1 MDILADIAL
10 TMVPKC
16 GPKHISKLINLF
28 GSANNIFNTP
38 RSILIEQAGL
48 DYNTANFIASKA
60 SFVSAENEIK
70 FLRHNNI
77 NAITPDD
84 NRYPHRLAACD
95 IYPHLIYTKGDTDLN
110 SKHFVSVVGT
120 RKITD
125 YGIRMCENIVGEI
138 AELVPDAVI
147 VSGLAFGTD
156 ITAHKAALRAGI
168 KTVSVMGRNL
178 QSIYPAAHTNWANNI
193 VAQGGMLI
201 SEYNSTQSPDK
212 SSFIQRNR
220 IIAGICDALIVV
232 ESAASGGSMSTA
244 RAADQMNRDI
254 FAVPGRVGDKYS
266 EGTNAIIA
274 NQMGRIARSGQ
285 DVVSAML
292 WEAGDIAHPKQQN
305 IFNSMIETLDPMSQK
320 VYQHISY
327 DPTHVDFL
335 ANICKV
341 EQSELASILF
351 ELQLNGII
359 RALSGNRF
367 TRI

>member
-1 MDILADIAL
+1 
-10 TMVPKC
+10 
-16 GPKHISKLINLF
+16 
-28 GSANNIFNTP
+28 
-38 RSILIEQAGL
+38 
-48 DYNTANFIASKA
+48 
-60 SFVSAENEIK
+60 
-70 FLRHNNI
+70 
-77 NAITPDD
+77 
-84 NRYPHRLAACD
+84 
-95 IYPHLIYTKGDTDLN
+95 
-110 SKHFVSVVGT
+110 
-120 RKITD
+120 
-125 YGIRMCENIVGEI
+125 
-138 AELVPDAVI
+138 
-147 VSGLAFGTD
+147 
-156 ITAHKAALRAGI
+156 
-168 KTVSVMGRNL
+168 
-178 QSIYPAAHTNWANNI
+178 
-193 VAQGGMLI
+193 
-201 SEYNSTQSPDK
+201 
-212 SSFIQRNR
+212 
-220 IIAGICDALIVV
+220 
-232 ESAASGGSMSTA
+232 MSTA